1 MTDSQLDFRV
11 LGPLEAVRDG
21 EPVPLDAR
29 KPRALLGLLLIHANQ
44 VLSTDRI
51 LEEIWGDDQP
61 GGGRRTL
68 QVHISKLRRALEP
81 DRKSGQTAEVLVTR
95 SGGYSLVVDPDRIDA
110 VRFEH
115 LIERAR
121 QMGASQPERA
131 SATLS
136 EALAM
141 WRGQPY
147 EDFGY
152 ESFAQGEIRRLEE
165 LKLTAIEDR
174 IEADLATGRHAESVG
189 ELRALTQEHPL
200 RERLWRLLMLSLYR
214 SGRQGDALRAYQ
226 GARKQLGDELGIE
239 PSPELRRL
247 EEEILFQDPS
257 LQLAHEPASPQHN
270 LPARVTTFLGRDEEI
285 AQLNRLLP
293 TVRQVTLIG
302 AGGVGKT
309 SLAIEAARELAGG
322 LRDGAWLVDLA
333 PLQEPGLV
341 AQAVADVIGVGE
353 VQHAEPLPALA
364 DRMRL
369 KQLLLILD
377 NCEHL
382 VQACADL
389 ADSLL
394 RTAPGVAVLATSR
407 QALQIP
413 GETVL
418 HIQPF
423 PVPPADDPS
432 VWLAADAGQYDAVR
446 LFEARASAA
455 GGDFVLDDVT
465 APAVVEICQRLDGI
479 PLALELA
486 AAQTAFLSASE
497 IAARLTDRL
506 AAVTGGGG
514 TRPARHRTLRGMI
527 EWSYDL
533 LEDSEQA
540 LFDRLSVFEG
550 DFSLAAVEA
559 VGAERDTADEQP
571 VDLLGRLVGKSMVV
585 AATGHGAET
594 RFRLLETLRAFGRER
609 LEERGETPSVRSLH
623 MRFYR
628 DLVEQAES
636 ALRNPPRAAPVDVLQ
651 LEYPNIRVALQWSL
665 DHEDIA
671 ESARFAGGLL
681 WLWHFRLHTME
692 GWRWL
697 ERMLA
702 DAVNAPPAVRMRIL
716 GPAASASWGI
726 GDLLRAQAVCDEAVE
741 VARSLGDREG
751 LADGLF
757 ARGRVALA
765 QGEAAAPSFFAESA
779 AVAEEL
785 GDRWRRARA
794 QLLVAVG
801 EPETRASLEEGLA
814 VFRAAE
820 DGHFEAVTLTQLG
833 RVALAEGDLGE
844 AKRVNGEAINLMV
857 MLGYRKDLPYA
868 LYQLSAIHRLE
879 HELAQAAAFGSR
891 ALDVAA
897 EFEQPLLISKS
908 LMHLAAAACESG
920 LWADAARLFGASTA
934 IRQGMGA
941 ASLTQWERSVG
952 VGDLVAATEEALGP
966 EAFAGA
972 TDEGAALSL
981 AQATDLGY
989 RIAGE
994 IGVHNDPRES
1004 SD

>member
-1 MTDSQLDFRV
+1 
-11 LGPLEAVRDG
+11 
-21 EPVPLDAR
+21 
-29 KPRALLGLLLIHANQ
+29 LLALLLIHANQ

-81 DRKSGQTAEVLVTR
+81 DRESRQAAEILVTR
-95 SGGYSLVVDPDRIDA
+95 SGGYALVVDPDRIDA

-121 QMGASQPERA
+121 QVGASQPERA

-141 WRGQPY
+141 WRGEPY

-165 LKLTAIEDR
+165 LKVTAIEDR
-174 IEADLATGRHAESVG
+174 LEADLATGRHAESVG

-200 RERLWRLLMLSLYR
+200 RERFWRLLMLSLYR

-226 GARKQLGDELGIE
+226 GARKHLGDELGIE

-257 LQLAHEPASPQHN
+257 LQLAHEPAGPLHN
-270 LPARVTTFLGRDEEI
+270 LPARVTTFLGRDEELSR
-285 AQLNRLLP
+285 LNQLLP
-293 TVRQVTLIG
+293 TARQVTLIG
-302 AGGVGKT
+302 VGGVGKT
-309 SLAIEAARELAGG
+309 SLAIEAARDLAGG

-333 PLQEPGLV
+333 PLREPDLV
-341 AQAVADVIGVGE
+341 VQAVADVLGLGE
-353 VQHAEPLPALA
+353 VRPAEPLPALA
-364 DRMRL
+364 DRIRA
-369 KQLLLILD
+369 KQLLLVLD

-382 VQACADL
+382 VQASADL
-389 ADSLL
+389 VDSLL

-407 QALQIP
+407 QALQMP
-413 GETVL
+413 GETIWQV
-418 HIQPF
+418 QPLA
-423 PVPPADDPS
+423 VPSADDPS
-432 VWLAADAGQYDAVR
+432 GWPAAEAGQYDAVR
-446 LFEARASAA
+446 LFEARARAA

-465 APAVVEICQRLDGI
+465 APAVVEICRRLDGI

-486 AAQTAFLSASE
+486 AAQTAFQSAGE
-497 IAARLTDRL
+497 IAGRLTDRL
-506 AAVTGGGG
+506 AVVTGGGG
-514 TRPARHRTLRGMI
+514 TRPARHRTLRSMI

-540 LFDRLSVFEG
+540 LFDRLSVFES
-550 DFSLAAVEA
+550 DFSVAAAEA
-559 VGAERDTADEQP
+559 VGTGGDTPDQQL
-571 VDLLGRLVGKSMVV
+571 VDLLGRLVSKSMVV
-585 AATGHGAET
+585 AAPGHGAET
-594 RFRLLETLRAFGRER
+594 RFRVLETLRDYGRER
-609 LEERGETPSVRSLH
+609 LEERGETIDARSRH
-623 MRFYR
+623 MGFYG
-628 DLVEQAES
+628 DLVEQAED
-636 ALRNPPRAAPVDVLQ
+636 ALRTQPRSAWMNRLQ
-651 LEYPNIRVALQWSL
+651 VEYPNIRVALEWSL
-665 DHEDIA
+665 DNEDIA
-671 ESARFAGGLL
+671 ESARFAGGLS
-681 WLWHFRLHTME
+681 WLWHQRLHTTE

-702 DAVNAPPAVRMRIL
+702 DAPSAPPAVRLRIL
-716 GPAASASWGI
+716 RPAASASWGI
-726 GDLLRAQAVCDEAVE
+726 GDLSKAQAICDETVA

-757 ARGRVALA
+757 ARGRVALS

-801 EPETRASLEEGLA
+801 EPEARASLEAGLA

-820 DGHFEAVTLTQLG
+820 DGYFEAVALSLLG

-844 AKRVNGEAINLMV
+844 AKRVTGEAISLLA
-857 MLGYRKDLPYA
+857 MLGYRKELPYS

-891 ALDVAA
+891 ALDVAIG
-897 EFEQPLLISKS
+897 FEQSLLISKA
-908 LMHLAAAACESG
+908 LMHLAAAASEAG
-920 LWADAARLFGASTA
+920 LWTDAARLFGASDA
-934 IRQGMGA
+934 IREGMGA
-941 ASLTQWERSVG
+941 TSVTPWERSVG
-952 VGDLVAATEEALGP
+952 VGDLIAATEEALGP
-966 EAFAGA
+966 EAFAGES
-972 TDEGAALSL
+972 DEGAALSL

-989 RIAGE
+989 RIASE
-994 IGVHNDPRES
+994 IGVHSDAPES